1 MRLKGYFTI
10 EASYI
15 FAFITFLIIAF
26 IRLDYKLHDR
36 VLNDSCKILCGIRQ
50 YQADAFYYDVNTN
63 HLDYLS
69 IIASPVVGEDEEFK
83 DLMHGKIE
91 QKQMDYYDKAN
102 LSGAELNLS
111 NVNEMIKIKKNADT
125 IRAGGKIVNI
135 IGEITNEG

>member
-1 MRLKGYFTI
+1 MKLKAYFTI

-36 VLNDSCKILCGIRQ
+36 VLNDSCKILCGIRM
-50 YQADAFYYDVNTN
+50 YQADAFYYDVKTQ

-69 IIASPVVGEDEEFK
+69 IIASPVIGEDEEFK
-83 DLMHGKIE
+83 ELMHVKIV
-91 QKQMDYYDKAN
+91 QKQMDYYEKAN
-102 LSGAELNLS
+102 LSGEELDMS
-111 NVNEMIKIKKNADT
+111 NVQDIMNVKKNADV